1 MTELDHYFGN
11 DGFLLN
17 SVSGFVVRV
26 QQIAMARVVEQ
37 SIQENDVAFLEAG
50 TGTGKT
56 FAYLVP
62 IFLSDKKTIIS
73 TGTKML
79 QDQLRFQDLPL
90 LGKLFPKKRIA
101 LLKGRSNYL
110 CPHRLQKNLKVLS
123 TDKRTLARLVKVQS
137 WALTTT
143 TGDLGEVPEVDDRLL
158 PFITSTKDNCLG
170 SACPQFEICPL
181 YTARQRAI
189 EADVIVVNHHLL
201 FADLSLKE
209 ESVAAIL
216 PSVEVVVVDEAHQIP
231 EIARQFFG
239 ASINSRRF
247 TDLIRDLRSEM
258 FLLGNDDPQLLGL
271 VAQLESAIS
280 RMVQLIFE
288 STADYDHWFSIG
300 GQHIVEDVDHCLAD
314 LIDMMHIVSVR
325 SQGLESCRRR
335 VEQLADD
342 FVLLTEPTNLEDY
355 IHWIDKSASGFNV
368 HLSPIN
374 IADNLGQLFYRE
386 DTAWIFSSATLC
398 VDGNFEHIKQAL
410 GVPDAT
416 EQRFAS
422 PFDFKTQVRACLP
435 PNLPAPGNDA
445 HTEQLVQ
452 AVLPLIR
459 ENRGRTFF
467 LFTSYRAMNL
477 ARELL
482 HAESLPIF
490 VQGSMTRQALLQAFR
505 ETQGS
510 ILLATHS
517 FWQGVDV
524 RGAALTCVIID
535 KLPFASPEEPLPK
548 ATMQAIEVAGGNG
561 FVDYLLPQAIIS
573 LNQGFGRLIRSET
586 DRGLFVLGDPRIR
599 SRPYGNIVM
608 ASLPEMPWVDIEVAG
623 QYLHEISEPE
633 GD

>member
-1 MTELDHYFGN
+1 VTELYHYFGK
-11 DGFLLN
+11 DGFLTN
-17 SVSGFVVRV
+17 SVSGFVVRE
-26 QQIAMARVVEQ
+26 QQVAMARVVEQ
-37 SIQENDVAFLEAG
+37 SIKENDVAFLEAG

-73 TGTKML
+73 TGTKTL

-90 LGKLFPKKRIA
+90 LGKLFPKTRIA

-110 CPHRLQKNLKVLS
+110 CPHRLQKHLKVLS
-123 TDKRTLARLVKVQS
+123 TDKRTLARLVDVQS

-143 TGDLGEVPEVDDRLL
+143 TGDLGEVSEIDDRLL

-181 YTARQRAI
+181 YTARQRAVD
-189 EADVIVVNHHLL
+189 ADVIVVNHHLL
-201 FADLSLKE
+201 FADMVLKE

-216 PSVEVVVVDEAHQIP
+216 PNVGVVVVDEAHQIP

-247 TDLIRDLRSEM
+247 VDLIRDLRSEM

-280 RMVQLIFE
+280 KMVKLIFE
-288 STADYDHWFSIG
+288 SGADYDHWFSVG
-300 GQHIVEDVDHCLAD
+300 GQHVVEDVDHCLAD
-314 LIDMMHIVSVR
+314 LMDMMHIVSVR
-325 SQGLESCRRR
+325 SQGMESCRRR

-355 IHWIDKSASGFNV
+355 IHWIDKSAAGFNV

-374 IADNLGQLFYRE
+374 IADNLGQLFYSE

-416 EQRFAS
+416 EKRFAS
-422 PFDFKTQVRACLP
+422 PFDFGTQVRACLP
-435 PNLPAPGNDA
+435 PDLPAPGNDA

-452 AVLPLIR
+452 AVLPLFR
-459 ENRGRTFF
+459 ENKGRSFF
-467 LFTSYRAMNL
+467 LFTSYRAMNF
-477 ARELL
+477 ARDLL

-505 ETQGS
+505 ETKGS

-548 ATMQAIEVAGGNG
+548 ATMQAIEAAGGNG

-599 SRPYGNIVM
+599 NRSYGNVVM
-608 ASLPEMPWVDIEVAG
+608 ASLPKMPWVDIEVAG
-623 QYLHEISEPE
+623 RYLREISEPA
-633 GD
+633 GV

>member
-1 MTELDHYFGN
+1 MTELDHYFRE
-11 DGFLLN
+11 DGFLTN
-17 SVSGFVVRV
+17 SVSGFVVRE
-26 QQIAMARVVEQ
+26 QQVAMARVVEQ

-62 IFLSDKKTIIS
+62 IFLSGKKTIIS
-73 TGTKML
+73 TGTKTL

-90 LGKLFPKKRIA
+90 LGKLFPKKGIA

-110 CPHRLQKNLKVLS
+110 CPQRLQKHLKIMS
-123 TDKRTLARLVKVQS
+123 TDKRTFARLVDIQS
-137 WALTTT
+137 WALTTA
-143 TGDLGEVPEVDDRLL
+143 TGDLGEVSEVDDRLL
-158 PFITSTKDNCLG
+158 PFITSTKDNCLRSG
-170 SACPQFEICPL
+170 CPQFEVCPL
-181 YTARQRAI
+181 YLARQRAAD
-189 EADVIVVNHHLL
+189 ADVIVVNHHLL
-201 FADLSLKE
+201 FADLALKE
-209 ESVAAIL
+209 ESVSAIL
-216 PSVEVVVVDEAHQIP
+216 PKVEVIVVDEAHQIP

-247 TDLIRDLRSEM
+247 IDLIRDLRSEM
-258 FLLGNDDPQLLGL
+258 TLLGNDDPQLLGL

-280 RMVQLIFE
+280 KMVKLIFE
-288 STADYDHWFSIG
+288 SAADYDHWFSIS
-300 GQHIVEDVDHCLAD
+300 GQHVVEDVDHCLAD
-314 LIDMMHIVSVR
+314 LMDTMHIVSVR
-325 SQGLESCRRR
+325 SQGLDSCRRR

-355 IHWIDKSASGFNV
+355 IHWIDKSAAGFNV

-374 IADNLGQLFYRE
+374 IADTLGQLFYRE

-422 PFDFKTQVRACLP
+422 PFDFGTQVRACLP
-435 PNLPAPGNDA
+435 PDLPAPGNDA

-452 AVLPLIR
+452 AVLPLFR
-459 ENRGRTFF
+459 ENKGRSFF

-477 ARELL
+477 ARDLL

-535 KLPFASPEEPLPK
+535 KLPFASPEDPLPK
-548 ATMQAIEVAGGNG
+548 ATMQAIEAAGGNG

-599 SRPYGNIVM
+599 SRSYGNVVI
-608 ASLPEMPWVDIEVAG
+608 ASLPKTPWVDIEVAG
-623 QYLHEISEPE
+623 RYLREISEPA
-633 GD
+633 GV